1 MITKAMSKEMK
12 RLPMRI
18 GAALLLGSV
27 VITLAAC
34 SGGSR
39 VRKPAEL
46 VAVTNQFDLQPVWST
61 SIGSSETF
69 NFHPI
74 VAGDAVYVASHRG
87 NLAKIDLTTGKKVW
101 EASVPER
108 LSVGPGSDGRTTV
121 AVTTKGMVYAYDDA
135 GKPIWNVSV
144 GSEVLSEP
152 VVAGGV
158 VVVRA
163 LDNRFVGLDAQT
175 GARKW
180 TYQRQQSALSL
191 RVGYGMLPI
200 NNEVIVTGFAGGR
213 FGMIAIVNGG
223 LVWETPV
230 SFPKGFSEIERLN
243 DVTAKPS
250 MEGDILCAVSYQ
262 GRIGCGQARNG
273 NLLWFKDYSSYTGT
287 SQSTDMV
294 FSANDKSYVTA
305 FATKDGTQVWE
316 NTQLTFRDVGESLA
330 VGKVLLMG
338 DAQGYI
344 HAFSQANG
352 EMVARIR
359 HDSSPISAAPIAV
372 GGLILV
378 QSQGG
383 KIAAY
388 SPK

>member
-1 MITKAMSKEMK
+1 MTVQISAMK
-12 RLPMRI
+12 RLTRLASTTI
-18 GAALLLGSV
+18 LLGV
-27 VITLAAC
+27 VATALIAC
-34 SGGSR
+34 SGSSR
-39 VRKPAEL
+39 VRKPSEL
-46 VAVTNQFDLQPVWST
+46 AAVTNQFDMQPVWST
-61 SIGSSETF
+61 SVGSSEGF
-69 NFHPI
+69 NFHPV

-87 NLAKIDLTTGKKVW
+87 NLAKIDLSTGNKVW

-108 LSVGPGSDGRTTV
+108 LSIGPGSDGRTTV
-121 AVTTKGMVYAYDDA
+121 AVSTRGTVYAYDDT
-135 GKPIWNVSV
+135 GKQIWKVSV
-144 GSEVLSEP
+144 SSEVLSEP
-152 VVAGGV
+152 IVAGGV
-158 VVVRA
+158 VIVRA
-163 LDNRFVGLDAQT
+163 LDNRFIGFDALT
-175 GARKW
+175 GVRKW
-180 TYQRQQSALSL
+180 VYQRQQSALSL
-191 RVGYGMLPI
+191 RVGYGMLAI
-200 NNEVIVTGFAGGR
+200 GNEVIVTGFAGGR
-213 FGMIAIVNGG
+213 FGMIAIANGG

-250 MEGDILCAVSYQ
+250 MEGEIICAVSYQ
-262 GRIGCGQARNG
+262 GRIGCGQARTG

-287 SQSTDMV
+287 SQSTEMV
-294 FSANDKSYVTA
+294 FSSNEKSHVTA

-338 DAQGYI
+338 DAQGYV
-344 HAFSQANG
+344 HALAQANG
-352 EMVARIR
+352 EMIARVR

-372 GGLILV
+372 GGLILI

>member
-1 MITKAMSKEMK
+1 MTKEMK
-12 RLPMRI
+12 RLPMRL
-18 GAALLLGSV
+18 GAALVLGSV
-27 VITLAAC
+27 VMALVAC
-34 SGGSR
+34 SGSSR

-46 VAVTNQFDLQPVWST
+46 TTVTNQFDLQPVWST
-61 SIGSSETF
+61 SVGASEGF

-74 VAGDAVYVASHRG
+74 VAGDAVYAASHRG
-87 NLAKIDLTTGKKVW
+87 NLAKIDLATGNKSW

-121 AVTTKGMVYAYDDA
+121 AVTTKGTVYAYDDT
-135 GKPIWNVSV
+135 GKQIWKVSV

-158 VVVRA
+158 VIVRA
-163 LDNRFVGLDAQT
+163 LDNRFIGLDAQT
-175 GARKW
+175 GAKKW

-191 RVGYGMLPI
+191 RVGYGMLAI

-213 FGMIAIVNGG
+213 FGMIAIANGG

-250 MEGDILCAVSYQ
+250 MEGEILCAVSYQ
-262 GRIGCGQARNG
+262 GRIGCGQARTG

-316 NTQLTFRDVGESLA
+316 NTQLTYRDVGESLA
-330 VGKVLLMG
+330 VGRVLLMG

-372 GGLILV
+372 GGLILI

>member
-1 MITKAMSKEMK
+1 MISMK
-12 RLPMRI
+12 RLASITVAGMF
-18 GAALLLGSV
+18 AVALV
-27 VITLAAC
+27 AC
-34 SGGSR
+34 SGNAR

-46 VAVTNQFDLQPVWST
+46 TPVTNQFEMVPVWT
-61 SIGSSETF
+61 TNIGSSETF
-69 NFHPI
+69 NFHPAI
-74 VAGDAVYVASHRG
+74 AGDGAYTASHSG
-87 NLAKIDLTTGKKVW
+87 NVTKIDLATGKKMW

-108 LSVGPGSDGRTTV
+108 LAIGPGSDGRTT
-121 AVTTKGMVYAYDDA
+121 AVVGIKGNVYAFDDT
-135 GKPIWNVSV
+135 GKQLWSSNI

-158 VVVRA
+158 VIVRA

-180 TYQRQQSALSL
+180 TYQRPQSALSL

-200 NNEVIVTGFAGGR
+200 NNEVVVTGFSGGR
-213 FGMIAIVNGG
+213 FGMIAIANGG
-223 LVWETPV
+223 LIWETPI

-250 MEGDILCAVSYQ
+250 MEGDVVCAVSYQ
-262 GRIGCGQARNG
+262 GRIGCGQVRTG
-273 NLLWFKDYSSYTGT
+273 NLLWFKDFSSYTGT
-287 SQSTDMV
+287 AQSTDMV
-294 FSANDKSYVTA
+294 FSANEKSHVTA

-316 NTQLTFRDVGESLA
+316 NTKLTFRDVGEPLA
-330 VGKVLLMG
+330 VGRVLLMG
-338 DAQGYI
+338 DAEGYV
-344 HAFSQANG
+344 HAFSQASG
-352 EMVARIR
+352 ENISRFR
-359 HDSSPISAAPIAV
+359 HDSSPITAAPIAV
-372 GGLILV
+372 GGLILI

>member
-1 MITKAMSKEMK
+1 MVSTKRMVK
-12 RLPMRI
+12 LV
-18 GAALLLGSV
+18 GNALILGTV
-27 VITLAAC
+27 ATALVAC
-34 SGGSR
+34 SGNSR

-46 VAVTNQFDLQPVWST
+46 VAVNNQFDLQPVWST
-61 SIGSSETF
+61 SVGSSETF
-69 NFHPI
+69 NFHPV
-74 VAGDAVYVASHRG
+74 VAGDAVYAASHRG
-87 NLAKIDLTTGKKVW
+87 NLAKIDLASGNKVW
-101 EASVPER
+101 EVSVPER
-108 LSVGPGSDGRTTV
+108 LAIGPGSDGRVTV
-121 AVTTKGMVYAYDDA
+121 AVSIKGNVYAYDDT
-135 GKPIWNVSV
+135 GKPLWNVNV

-152 VVAGGV
+152 VVAGGIV
-158 VVVRA
+158 VIRA
-163 LDNRFVGLDAQT
+163 LDNRFIGLDELT
-175 GARKW
+175 GVRKW
-180 TYQRQQSALSL
+180 IYQRQQSALSL

-213 FGMIAIVNGG
+213 FGMIAIANGG

-262 GRIGCGQARNG
+262 GRIGCGQARTG
-273 NLLWFKDYSSYTGT
+273 ALLWFKDFSSYTGT
-287 SQSTDMV
+287 AQSRDLV
-294 FSANDKSYVTA
+294 FSANEKSYVTA
-305 FATKDGTQVWE
+305 FATKDGSQAWE
-316 NTQLTFRDVGESLA
+316 NTQLTYRDVGEPLA
-330 VGKVLLMG
+330 VGRVLLMG
-338 DAQGYI
+338 DAQGYV

-372 GGLILV
+372 GGLILI

>member
-1 MITKAMSKEMK
+1 MVSTKRMVKLVSN
-12 RLPMRI
+12 
-18 GAALLLGSV
+18 ALILGV
-27 VITLAAC
+27 VATALVAC
-34 SGGSR
+34 SGNSR

-46 VAVTNQFDLQPVWST
+46 VAVNNQFDLQPVWST
-61 SIGSSETF
+61 SVGSSETF
-69 NFHPI
+69 NFHPV
-74 VAGDAVYVASHRG
+74 VAGDAVYAASHRG
-87 NLAKIDLTTGKKVW
+87 NLAKIDLASGNKVW
-101 EASVPER
+101 DVSGPER
-108 LSVGPGSDGRTTV
+108 LAMGPGSDGRVTV
-121 AVTTKGMVYAYDDA
+121 AVSIKGNVYAYDDT
-135 GKPIWNVSV
+135 GKPLWNVNV

-152 VVAGGV
+152 VVAGGIV
-158 VVVRA
+158 VIRA
-163 LDNRFVGLDAQT
+163 LDNRFIGLDELT
-175 GARKW
+175 GVRKW
-180 TYQRQQSALSL
+180 IYQRQQSALSL

-213 FGMIAIVNGG
+213 FGMIAIANGG

-262 GRIGCGQARNG
+262 GRIGCGQARTG
-273 NLLWFKDYSSYTGT
+273 ALLWFKDFSSYTGT
-287 SQSTDMV
+287 AQSRDLV
-294 FSANDKSYVTA
+294 FSANEKSYVTA
-305 FATKDGTQVWE
+305 FATKDGSQAWE
-316 NTQLTFRDVGESLA
+316 NTQLTYRDVGEPLA
-330 VGKVLLMG
+330 VGRVLLMG
-338 DAQGYI
+338 DAQGYV

-372 GGLILV
+372 GGLILI

>member
-1 MITKAMSKEMK
+1 MK
-12 RLPMRI
+12 RLSKI
-18 GAALLLGSV
+18 VATVFLLGSV
-27 VITLAAC
+27 SLALVAC
-34 SGGSR
+34 SGNSR

-46 VAVTNQFDLQPVWST
+46 TPVTNQFDMQPVWST
-61 SIGSSETF
+61 SIGSSESF
-69 NFHPI
+69 NFHPV
-74 VAGDAVYVASHRG
+74 VAGDAVYAASHRG
-87 NLAKIDLTTGKKVW
+87 NLAKIDLSTGNKVW
-101 EASVPER
+101 EVSVPER
-108 LSVGPGSDGRTTV
+108 LSIGPGSDGRTTV
-121 AVTTKGMVYAYDDA
+121 AVTTKGTVFAYDDT
-135 GKPIWNVSV
+135 GKQIWKVSV

-152 VVAGGV
+152 IVAGGV

-163 LDNRFVGLDAQT
+163 LDNRFVGFDALT
-175 GARKW
+175 GVRKW

-191 RVGYGMLPI
+191 RVGYGMLAI
-200 NNEVIVTGFAGGR
+200 GNEVIVTGFAGGR
-213 FGMIAIVNGG
+213 FGMIAIANGG

-250 MEGDILCAVSYQ
+250 MDGEIICAVSYQ
-262 GRIGCGQARNG
+262 GRIGCGQARTG

-287 SQSTDMV
+287 SQSPEMV
-294 FSANDKSYVTA
+294 FSANEKSYVTA
-305 FATKDGTQVWE
+305 FAVKDGTQVWE

-330 VGKVLLMG
+330 IGRVLLMG

-344 HAFSQANG
+344 HAFSQSNG
-352 EMVARIR
+352 DLIARIR

-372 GGLILV
+372 GGLILI

>member
-1 MITKAMSKEMK
+1 MVAMRVSVK
-12 RLPMRI
+12 RPFKLLMSSLII
-18 GAALLLGSV
+18 GLVAAGLV
-27 VITLAAC
+27 AC
-34 SGGSR
+34 SGNSR

-46 VAVTNQFDLQPVWST
+46 APVTNQFDLQPVWST

-69 NFHPI
+69 NFHPV

-87 NLAKIDLTTGKKVW
+87 NLAKINLASGSKVW
-101 EASVPER
+101 EISVPER
-108 LSVGPGSDGRTTV
+108 LAIGPGSDGRITA
-121 AVTTKGMVYAYDDA
+121 AVSIKGNVYAYDDT
-135 GKPIWNVSV
+135 GKPLWNVNV

-152 VVAGGV
+152 VVAGGIV
-158 VVVRA
+158 VIRA
-163 LDNRFVGLDAQT
+163 LDNRFIGLDAQT
-175 GARKW
+175 GVRKW
-180 TYQRQQSALSL
+180 IYQRQQSALSL

-213 FGMIAIVNGG
+213 FGMIAITNGG
-223 LVWETPV
+223 LIWETPV

-250 MEGDILCAVSYQ
+250 MEGDLICAVSYQ
-262 GRIGCGQARNG
+262 GRIGCGQARTG
-273 NLLWFKDYSSYTGT
+273 NLLWFKDFSSYTGT
-287 SQSTDMV
+287 AQSPSLV
-294 FSANDKSYVTA
+294 FAANERSYVTA
-305 FATKDGTQVWE
+305 FATKDGSQAWE
-316 NTQLTFRDVGESLA
+316 NTQLMFRDVGEPLA
-330 VGKVLLMG
+330 IGKVLLMG
-338 DAQGYI
+338 DAQGYV

-352 EMVARIR
+352 ELIARMR

-372 GGLILV
+372 AGLILI

>member
-1 MITKAMSKEMK
+1 MNKVMK
-12 RLPMRI
+12 RLPMRL
-18 GAALLLGSV
+18 GAALVLGSV
-27 VITLAAC
+27 VIALVAC
-34 SGGSR
+34 SGSSR

-46 VAVTNQFDLQPVWST
+46 TAVTNQFDLQPVWST
-61 SIGSSETF
+61 SVGSSEGF
-69 NFHPI
+69 NFHPV
-74 VAGDAVYVASHRG
+74 VAGDAVYAASHRG
-87 NLAKIDLTTGKKVW
+87 NLAKIDLASGNKVW

-121 AVTTKGMVYAYDDA
+121 AVTTKGTVFAYDDT
-135 GKPIWNVSV
+135 GKQIWKVSV
-144 GSEVLSEP
+144 GSEILSEP

-158 VVVRA
+158 VIVRA

-175 GARKW
+175 GAKKW

-191 RVGYGMLPI
+191 RVGYGMLAI

-213 FGMIAIVNGG
+213 FGMIAIANGG

-250 MEGDILCAVSYQ
+250 MEGEILCAVSYQ
-262 GRIGCGQARNG
+262 GRIGCGQARTG

-287 SQSTDMV
+287 SQGADRV

-305 FATKDGTQVWE
+305 FATKDGSQIWE
-316 NTQLTFRDVGESLA
+316 NTQLTYRDVGESLA
-330 VGKVLLMG
+330 VGRVLLMG

>member
-1 MITKAMSKEMK
+1 MTKEMK
-12 RLPMRI
+12 RLPMRL
-18 GAALLLGSV
+18 GAALVLGAV
-27 VITLAAC
+27 VIALAAC
-34 SGGSR
+34 SGSSR
-39 VRKPAEL
+39 VRKPADL
-46 VAVTNQFDLQPVWST
+46 VTVTNQFDLQPVWST
-61 SIGSSETF
+61 SIGSSESF

-74 VAGDAVYVASHRG
+74 VAGDAVYAASHGG
-87 NLAKIDLTTGKKVW
+87 NLAKIDLATGNKLWSV
-101 EASVPER
+101 SVPEN

-121 AVTTKGMVYAYDDA
+121 AVTTKGVVYAYDDA
-135 GKPIWNVSV
+135 GKPMWNVSV

-163 LDNRFVGLDAQT
+163 LDNRFIGLDALT
-175 GARKW
+175 GAKKW
-180 TYQRQQSALSL
+180 TYQRQQAALSL
-191 RVGYGMLPI
+191 RVGYGMLAI
-200 NNEVIVTGFAGGR
+200 GNEVIVTGFTGGR
-213 FGMIAIVNGG
+213 FGMIAIANGG

-230 SFPKGFSEIERLN
+230 SFPKGFSEVERLN

-262 GRIGCGQARNG
+262 GRIGCGQARTG

-330 VGKVLLMG
+330 VGRVLLMG

>member
-1 MITKAMSKEMK
+1 MMKAMK

-18 GAALLLGSV
+18 GAALLVGSA
-27 VITLAAC
+27 IIALAAC
-34 SGGSR
+34 SGNSR

-46 VAVTNQFDLQPVWST
+46 ATVTNQFDLQPVWST

-74 VAGDAVYVASHRG
+74 VAGDAVYAASHRG
-87 NLAKIDLTTGKKVW
+87 NLAKIDLASGNKVW
-101 EASVPER
+101 EVSVPER
-108 LSVGPGSDGRTTV
+108 LSVGPGSDGRTTA
-121 AVTTKGMVYAYDDA
+121 AVTTKGVVYAYDDT

-158 VVVRA
+158 VIVRA
-163 LDNRFVGLDAQT
+163 LDNRFIGLDAQT

-191 RVGYGMLPI
+191 RVGYGMLAI

-213 FGMIAIVNGG
+213 FGMIAVSNGG

-243 DVTAKPS
+243 DVTAMPS
-250 MEGDILCAVSYQ
+250 MEGEIICAVSYQ
-262 GRIGCGQARNG
+262 GRIGCGQARTG

-287 SQSTDMV
+287 SQSTNMV
-294 FSANDKSYVTA
+294 FSANDKSHVTA
-305 FATKDGTQVWE
+305 FASKDGTQIWE

-330 VGKVLLMG
+330 IGKVLLMG

>member
-1 MITKAMSKEMK
+1 MTVKLNRVK
-12 RLPMRI
+12 RLVRFAGSTI
-18 GAALLLGSV
+18 LVGVLATALVACGGS
-27 VITLAAC
+27 
-34 SGGSR
+34 SR
-39 VRKPAEL
+39 VRKPSEL
-46 VAVTNQFDLQPVWST
+46 AAVTNQFDMQAVWST
-61 SIGSSETF
+61 SVGSSEGF
-69 NFHPI
+69 NFHPV

-87 NLAKIDLTTGKKVW
+87 NLVKIDLASGNKLW

-108 LSVGPGSDGRTTV
+108 LSIGPGSDGRTTV
-121 AVTTKGMVYAYDDA
+121 AVSTRGNVYAYDDA
-135 GKPIWNVSV
+135 GKQIWKVSV
-144 GSEVLSEP
+144 NSEVLSEP
-152 VVAGGV
+152 IVAGGV
-158 VVVRA
+158 VIVRA
-163 LDNRFVGLDAQT
+163 LDNRFIGLDAQT

-191 RVGYGMLPI
+191 RVGYGMLAI
-200 NNEVIVTGFAGGR
+200 GNEVIVTGFAGGR
-213 FGMIAIVNGG
+213 FGMIAIANGG

-250 MEGDILCAVSYQ
+250 MEGEIVCAVSYQ
-262 GRIGCGQARNG
+262 GRIGCGQARTG

-287 SQSTDMV
+287 AQSAELV
-294 FSANDKSYVTA
+294 FSANEKSYVTA

-316 NTQLTFRDVGESLA
+316 NTQLSYRNVGESLA
-330 VGKVLLMG
+330 IGKVLLFG
-338 DAQGYI
+338 DAQGYV
-344 HAFSQANG
+344 HALTQANG
-352 EMVARIR
+352 DIISRIR
-359 HDSSPISAAPIAV
+359 HDSNPISAAPIAV

>member
-1 MITKAMSKEMK
+1 MMK
-12 RLPMRI
+12 KMHQIPARI
-18 GAALLLGSV
+18 IAVLVLASMTIAL
-27 VITLAAC
+27 TAC
-34 SGGSR
+34 SGSSR

-46 VAVTNQFDLQPVWST
+46 VAVSNQFDLQPVWST

-69 NFHPI
+69 NFHPV

-87 NLAKIDLTTGKKVW
+87 NLARIDLASGNKTW
-101 EASVPER
+101 EVSVPER

-121 AVTTKGMVYAYDDA
+121 AVSTKGTVYAYDDT
-135 GKPIWNVSV
+135 GKSIWKVSV

-152 VVAGGV
+152 VVAGGI

-213 FGMIAIVNGG
+213 FGMIAIANGG

-243 DVTAKPS
+243 DVSAKPS
-250 MEGDILCAVSYQ
+250 MEGEILCAVSYQ
-262 GRIGCGQARNG
+262 GRIGCGQARTG
-273 NLLWFKDYSSYTGT
+273 SLLWFKDYSSYTGT
-287 SQSTDMV
+287 SQSPGMV
-294 FSANDKSYVTA
+294 FSANDKSHVTA
-305 FATKDGTQVWE
+305 FATKDGTQIWE
-316 NTQLTFRDVGESLA
+316 NTQLTYRDVGESLA
-330 VGKVLLMG
+330 IGKVLLMG

-344 HAFSQANG
+344 HAFAQANG

>member
-1 MITKAMSKEMK
+1 MVKKMK
-12 RLPMRI
+12 SSPMRI
-18 GAALLLGSV
+18 CTTLILASLMIAL
-27 VITLAAC
+27 TAC
-34 SGGSR
+34 SGSSR

-46 VAVTNQFDLQPVWST
+46 VAVSNQFDLQPVWSN

-74 VAGDAVYVASHRG
+74 VAGDAVYAASHGG
-87 NLAKIDLTTGKKVW
+87 NLVKIDLTTGNKLWSV
-101 EASVPER
+101 SVPEN

-152 VVAGGV
+152 VVASGV

-163 LDNRFVGLDAQT
+163 LDNRFIGLDAQT
-175 GARKW
+175 GAKKW

-213 FGMIAIVNGG
+213 FGMIAIANGG

-250 MEGDILCAVSYQ
+250 MEGEILCAVSYQ
-262 GRIGCGQARNG
+262 GRIGCGQARTG

-287 SQSTDMV
+287 SQSAEMV
-294 FSANDKSYVTA
+294 FSANEKSHVTA
-305 FATKDGTQVWE
+305 FATKDGTQIWE
-316 NTQLTFRDVGESLA
+316 NTQLTYRDVGESLA
-330 VGKVLLMG
+330 VGRVLLMG

-352 EMVARIR
+352 ELVARIR

-372 GGLILV
+372 GGLILI

>member
-1 MITKAMSKEMK
+1 MTVEMNAIK
-12 RLPMRI
+12 RIVKVASTSILL
-18 GAALLLGSV
+18 GLVAAALV
-27 VITLAAC
+27 AC
-34 SGGSR
+34 SGNSR
-39 VRKPAEL
+39 VRKPNEL
-46 VAVTNQFDLQPVWST
+46 VTVTNQFDMQPVWTT

-69 NFHPI
+69 NFHPV
-74 VAGDAVYVASHRG
+74 VAGDMVYAASHRG
-87 NLAKIDLTTGKKVW
+87 NLAKIDLATGNKIW
-101 EASVPER
+101 EVSVPER
-108 LSVGPGSDGRTTV
+108 LAIGPGSDGRTTV
-121 AVTTKGMVYAYDDA
+121 AVSTKGTVFAYDES
-135 GKPIWNVSV
+135 GKPIWKVSV

-152 VVAGGV
+152 IVAGGIV
-158 VVVRA
+158 IVRA
-163 LDNRFVGLDAQT
+163 LDNRFIGLDAQT
-175 GARKW
+175 GTRKW
-180 TYQRQQSALSL
+180 VYQRQQSALSL
-191 RVGYGMLPI
+191 RVGYGMLAI

-213 FGMIAIVNGG
+213 FGMIAIANGG

-250 MEGDILCAVSYQ
+250 MEGDIVCAVSYQ
-262 GRIGCGQARNG
+262 GRIGCGQARTG
-273 NLLWFKDYSSYTGT
+273 NLIWFKDYSSYTGT

-294 FSANDKSYVTA
+294 FSANEKSYVTA

-316 NTQLTFRDVGESLA
+316 NTQLTYRDLGESLA

-352 EMVARIR
+352 QMVARIR
-359 HDSSPISAAPIAV
+359 HDSSPISAAPVAV

-383 KIAAY
+383 KITAY

>member
-1 MITKAMSKEMK
+1 MTKKMK
-12 RLPMRI
+12 RLPMRL
-18 GAALLLGSV
+18 GAALVLGAV
-27 VITLAAC
+27 VIALAAC
-34 SGGSR
+34 SGSSR
-39 VRKPAEL
+39 VRKPADL
-46 VAVTNQFDLQPVWST
+46 VTVTNQFDLQPVWST
-61 SIGSSETF
+61 SIGSSESF

-74 VAGDAVYVASHRG
+74 VAGDAVYAASHGG
-87 NLAKIDLTTGKKVW
+87 NLAKIDLATGNKLWSV
-101 EASVPER
+101 SVPEN

-121 AVTTKGMVYAYDDA
+121 AVTTKGVVYAYDDA
-135 GKPIWNVSV
+135 GKPMWNVSV

-163 LDNRFVGLDAQT
+163 LDNRFIGLDALT
-175 GARKW
+175 GAKKW
-180 TYQRQQSALSL
+180 TYQRQQAALSL
-191 RVGYGMLPI
+191 RVGYGMLAI
-200 NNEVIVTGFAGGR
+200 GNEVIVTGFTGGR
-213 FGMIAIVNGG
+213 FGMIAIANGG

-262 GRIGCGQARNG
+262 GRIGCGQARTG

-330 VGKVLLMG
+330 VGRVLLMG

>member
-1 MITKAMSKEMK
+1 MVSTKRMVKLVSNA
-12 RLPMRI
+12 LI
-18 GAALLLGSV
+18 LGAVATALV
-27 VITLAAC
+27 AC
-34 SGGSR
+34 SGNSR

-46 VAVTNQFDLQPVWST
+46 VAVNNQFDLQPVWST
-61 SIGSSETF
+61 SVGSSETF
-69 NFHPI
+69 NFHPV
-74 VAGDAVYVASHRG
+74 VAGDAVYAASHRG
-87 NLAKIDLTTGKKVW
+87 NLAKIDLASGNKVW
-101 EASVPER
+101 EVSVPER
-108 LSVGPGSDGRTTV
+108 LAIGPGSDGRVTV
-121 AVTTKGMVYAYDDA
+121 AVSIKGNVYAYDDT
-135 GKPIWNVSV
+135 GKPLWNVNV

-152 VVAGGV
+152 VVAGGIV
-158 VVVRA
+158 VIRA
-163 LDNRFVGLDAQT
+163 LDNRFIGLDELT
-175 GARKW
+175 GMRKW
-180 TYQRQQSALSL
+180 IYQRQQSALSL

-213 FGMIAIVNGG
+213 FGMIAIANGG

-262 GRIGCGQARNG
+262 GRIGCGQARTG
-273 NLLWFKDYSSYTGT
+273 ALLWFKDFSSYTGT
-287 SQSTDMV
+287 AQSRDLV
-294 FSANDKSYVTA
+294 FSANEKSYVTA
-305 FATKDGTQVWE
+305 FATKDGSQAWE
-316 NTQLTFRDVGESLA
+316 NTQLTYRDVGEPLA
-330 VGKVLLMG
+330 VGRVLLMG
-338 DAQGYI
+338 DAQGYV

-372 GGLILV
+372 GGLILI

-388 SPK
+388 TPK